1 MPAKVVFT
9 ASLPGLSPVAG
20 KPIVARFDGGRLSS
34 DGGLL
39 ALREIEQRLGIA
51 ARVAGCIADP
61 RVPEQVTHQ
70 LDEIVR
76 FRMLMIAAG
85 YEDGNDADALRHDP
99 MFKLA
104 LGRLPDDGALCSQP
118 TISRL
123 ENLPDKRTL
132 LRMGYAMVDFYCD
145 SFRHVPRRIV
155 LDVDDTFDAAHGGQ
169 QLRLFN
175 AYYDEYGFQP
185 IVVFDGDGRLVGAV
199 LRPARRPDG
208 REIVTLLRRMIAR
221 IRGHW
226 PRVEILLRG
235 DSHYC
240 TPEVLRFCRANRVD
254 YALGVATTTT
264 LRRHIDTL
272 EQSTAARFAAAGG
285 PDKLRRFKD
294 FYDGAASWDRVE
306 RIIAR
311 IEAGPDG
318 VDTRFIATNLDAGTP
333 RTIYEKV
340 YCQRGQAENHIK
352 SFKTHLAADRT
363 SCHTSS
369 ANQLRLFLHAGAYW
383 MMWHLRVLMPRR
395 SSWRVMQFDTLR
407 LRLVKLAV
415 RVVDLKRQIKLHLP
429 TSTPDQVIF
438 TLMLGRLPR
447 LTV

>member
-1 MPAKVVFT
+1 
-9 ASLPGLSPVAG
+9 
-20 KPIVARFDGGRLSS
+20 
-34 DGGLL
+34 
-39 ALREIEQRLGIA
+39 
-51 ARVAGCIADP
+51 
-61 RVPEQVTHQ
+61 
-70 LDEIVR
+70 
-76 FRMLMIAAG
+76 
-85 YEDGNDADALRHDP
+85 
-99 MFKLA
+99 
-104 LGRLPDDGALCSQP
+104 
-118 TISRL
+118 
-123 ENLPDKRTL
+123 
-132 LRMGYAMVDFYCD
+132 
-145 SFRHVPRRIV
+145 
-155 LDVDDTFDAAHGGQ
+155 
-169 QLRLFN
+169 
-175 AYYDEYGFQP
+175 
-185 IVVFDGDGRLVGAV
+185 VGAV

-311 IEAGPDG
+311 IEVGPDG
-318 VDTRFIATNLDAGTP
+318 VDTRFIATNLDAGSP

-340 YCQRGQAENHIK
+340 YCHHGQAENHIK

-369 ANQLRLFLHAGAYW
+369 ANQLRLFLHLCLW
-383 MMWHLRVLMPRR
+383 SKWSEILMPNQAQRFLHGLVWQASQFPAERQSLPLEASIADGRR
-395 SSWRVMQFDTLR
+395 
-407 LRLVKLAV
+407 A
-415 RVVDLKRQIKLHLP
+415 
-429 TSTPDQVIF
+429 
-438 TLMLGRLPR
+438 
-447 LTV
+447 

>member
-1 MPAKVVFT
+1 MPTKVVST

-20 KPIVARFDGGRLSS
+20 KPIVARFDGGLLSS

-104 LGRLPDDGALCSQP
+104 MGRLPDDGALCSQP

-175 AYYDEYGFQP
+175 AY
-185 IVVFDGDGRLVGAV
+185 A
-199 LRPARRPDG
+199 AC
-208 REIVTLLRRMIAR
+208 
-221 IRGHW
+221 
-226 PRVEILLRG
+226 PR
-235 DSHYC
+235 
-240 TPEVLRFCRANRVD
+240 A
-254 YALGVATTTT
+254 
-264 LRRHIDTL
+264 
-272 EQSTAARFAAAGG
+272 
-285 PDKLRRFKD
+285 
-294 FYDGAASWDRVE
+294 
-306 RIIAR
+306 
-311 IEAGPDG
+311 
-318 VDTRFIATNLDAGTP
+318 
-333 RTIYEKV
+333 
-340 YCQRGQAENHIK
+340 
-352 SFKTHLAADRT
+352 
-363 SCHTSS
+363 
-369 ANQLRLFLHAGAYW
+369 
-383 MMWHLRVLMPRR
+383 
-395 SSWRVMQFDTLR
+395 
-407 LRLVKLAV
+407 
-415 RVVDLKRQIKLHLP
+415 
-429 TSTPDQVIF
+429 
-438 TLMLGRLPR
+438 
-447 LTV
+447 

>member
-1 MPAKVVFT
+1 MA
-9 ASLPGLSPVAG
+9 ASSCGCST
-20 KPIVARFDGGRLSS
+20 PID
-34 DGGLL
+34 
-39 ALREIEQRLGIA
+39 
-51 ARVAGCIADP
+51 
-61 RVPEQVTHQ
+61 
-70 LDEIVR
+70 
-76 FRMLMIAAG
+76 
-85 YEDGNDADALRHDP
+85 
-99 MFKLA
+99 
-104 LGRLPDDGALCSQP
+104 
-118 TISRL
+118 
-123 ENLPDKRTL
+123 
-132 LRMGYAMVDFYCD
+132 
-145 SFRHVPRRIV
+145 
-155 LDVDDTFDAAHGGQ
+155 
-169 QLRLFN
+169 
-175 AYYDEYGFQP
+175 DEYGFQP

-208 REIVTLLRRMIAR
+208 REIVTLLRRLIAR

-272 EQSTAARFAAAGG
+272 EQSTAARFTAAGG

-318 VDTRFIATNLDAGTP
+318 VDTRFIATNLDAGSP
-333 RTIYEKV
+333 RTIHEKV

-429 TSTPDQVIF
+429 TSTPDQAIF
-438 TLMLGRLPR
+438 TLMLGRLPP